1 MAHILQA
8 KLCRGEAVIVSV
20 YAERPGKS
28 RVSPSS
34 SNSHHHHHHHVH
46 HFIKQEVN
54 LNKNGDSG
62 KGYSRRAELLHYSQR
77 LRESALSATSA
88 PLVPKPVSSNH
99 HHQPTTNIV
108 AAPSKPG
115 FSRSTSPACL
125 GNWKILIPNICRSLT
140 SIQAKQK
147 KKKKHTGS
155 TSNAMK
161 AVMKTLEKKGFILKL
176 LSKLQRHG

>member
-20 YAERPGKS
+20 YAERPGKR
-28 RVSPSS
+28 RVSSSS
-34 SNSHHHHHHHVH
+34 SNSHRHRRHHHHHHVH
-46 HFIKQEVN
+46 HVIKQEVN

-108 AAPSKPG
+108 AAPSKPR
-115 FSRSTSPACL
+115 FSRSTSPAL
-125 GNWKILIPNICRSLT
+125 SR
-140 SIQAKQK
+140 Q
-147 KKKKHTGS
+147 
-155 TSNAMK
+155 
-161 AVMKTLEKKGFILKL
+161 LEDID
-176 LSKLQRHG
+176 SEYLQIFDKYPS